1 MSPDF
6 HFGIPDC
13 SSIHLSASVVTT
25 FFFRLDA
32 VSIPSE
38 TSPRLSKQPP
48 TRNYP
53 VSSDFSDT
61 SPSLSTFAVIFRLS
75 PCNQARRTMRHPR
88 AITDLCSWQIQSGEG
103 IGHLKLRPCGALR
116 ISISDEELNDFP
128 AVHAASPLCISSH
141 VRGAGDT
148 EYTQAVFA
156 TVDVVSIHIPYCLDW
171 FVVNVRQ
178 SSS

>member
-1 MSPDF
+1 MSTDLYL
-6 HFGIPDC
+6 GILDC
-13 SSIHLSASVVTT
+13 SSIRPSASLVKT
-25 FFFRLDA
+25 FFRLQA
-32 VSIPSE
+32 VSIPLE

-53 VSSDFSDT
+53 VSSDYSDA
-61 SPSLSTFAVIFRLS
+61 SPSLSTFAIIFRLS
-75 PCNQARRTMRHPR
+75 PCNHARRTMCPPR
-88 AITDLCSWQIQSGEG
+88 AITDLCTWQVQSGEG
-103 IGHLKLRPCGALR
+103 IGHLQLRPCRALR
-116 ISISDEELNDFP
+116 ISVSDEELNDFP

-156 TVDVVSIHIPYCLDW
+156 TDDVVSVPIQYCLDW
-171 FVVNVRQ
+171 FVVNVRR